1 MQWWCSATGEPW
13 TWAWQ
18 SYPGVWAFVVVVAIA
33 AWRLMRRGGLR
44 AGQRISAFVALALLW
59 ITLDWPVGPLGTGYL
74 AWVHALQFVS
84 LGMVV
89 PPLLL
94 NGLPRARVHALL
106 ERHEGVGRVVA
117 AVTQPLVA
125 AVAFTLTM
133 VVTHVPRVV
142 DSVMQF
148 QLGAFALD
156 TAWLVSGLVFWWPI
170 VVRYPV
176 REGFGPIFRI
186 LYIFLGTQAH
196 LFIAM
201 WLLLSK
207 FPVYAT
213 YELAPR
219 VTSLSALQD
228 QQVAGGIMIAVA
240 EPIVFA
246 FIAVVFFRWAAEN
259 GDEGR
264 GMTGAGRASTEKGR
278 GAQEP

>member
-18 SYPGVWAFVVVVAIA
+18 AYPGVWAFVALTAVA
-33 AWRLMRRGGLR
+33 AWRLMRRAQLR
-44 AGQRISAFVALALLW
+44 VGQRLSGIAAIALLW
-59 ITLDWPVGPLGTGYL
+59 LTLDWPVGPLGTGYL

-84 LGMVV
+84 LAMVV

-94 NGLPRARVHALL
+94 HALPRERMHAWIGTRPTLGL
-106 ERHEGVGRVVA
+106 AIA
-117 AVTQPLVA
+117 ATTQPLLA
-125 AVAFTLTM
+125 AVLFTLTM

-148 QLGAFALD
+148 QLGAFVLD
-156 TAWLVSGLVFWWPI
+156 MAWLVSGLVFWWPI
-170 VVRYPV
+170 VVRYPE
-176 REGFGPIFRI
+176 REGFNPIFRI

-246 FIAVVFFRWAAEN
+246 FIAVVFFRWARE
-259 GDEGR
+259 
-264 GMTGAGRASTEKGR
+264 
-278 GAQEP
+278 QQ

>member
-1 MQWWCSATGEPW
+1 M
-13 TWAWQ
+13 
-18 SYPGVWAFVVVVAIA
+18 
-33 AWRLMRRGGLR
+33 WR
-44 AGQRISAFVALALLW
+44 
-59 ITLDWPVGPLGTGYL
+59 GPSRQL
-74 AWVHALQFVS
+74 
-84 LGMVV
+84 
-89 PPLLL
+89 
-94 NGLPRARVHALL
+94 
-106 ERHEGVGRVVA
+106 
-117 AVTQPLVA
+117 TQPLVA
-125 AVAFTLTM
+125 ALLFTLTM

-156 TAWLVSGLVFWWPI
+156 MAWLLSGIVFWWPI
-170 VVRYPV
+170 VVRYPA
-176 REGFGPIFRI
+176 REGFNPIFRI

-246 FIAVVFFRWAAEN
+246 FIAVVFFRWAREQESRERA
-259 GDEGR
+259 GGVAVRGR
-264 GMTGAGRASTEKGR
+264 VGGRA
-278 GAQEP
+278 

>member
-13 TWAWQ
+13 TWSWQ
-18 SYPGVWAFVVVVAIA
+18 AYPGVW
-33 AWRLMRRGGLR
+33 L
-44 AGQRISAFVALALLW
+44 FVALAGYAMWRVLRTEPLSTGARISGIAGVVLLW

-74 AWVHALQFVS
+74 ASVHALQFIS

-94 NGLPRARVHALL
+94 RALPRERVEAALAASPGIARTVGAL
-106 ERHEGVGRVVA
+106 
-117 AVTQPLVA
+117 TQPLVA
-125 AVAFTLTM
+125 ALLFTLVM

-142 DSVMQF
+142 DAVMRF
-148 QLGAFALD
+148 QLGAFLLD
-156 TAWLVSGLVFWWPI
+156 LAWLLSGLVFWWPVI
-170 VVRYPV
+170 VQRPV
-176 REGFGPIFRI
+176 REGFNPILRI

-201 WLLLSK
+201 WLLLSD

-219 VTSLSALQD
+219 VTGLSALQD
-228 QQVAGGIMIAVA
+228 QQLAGGFMIGVA

-246 FIAVVFFRWAAEN
+246 AIAVVFFRWAGEQ
-259 GDEGR
+259 EK
-264 GMTGAGRASTEKGR
+264 RARS
-278 GAQEP
+278 

>member
-13 TWAWQ
+13 TWAWRA
-18 SYPGVWAFVVVVAIA
+18 YPGVWAFVLVVAWSSA
-33 AWRLMRRGGLR
+33 RLVRLGPPSSGGRG
-44 AGQRISAFVALALLW
+44 SAIVALLLLW
-59 ITLDWPVGPLGTGYL
+59 LTLDWPAGPLGTGYL
-74 AWVHALQFVS
+74 AWVHAFQFIS

-94 NGLPRARVHALL
+94 RALPR
-106 ERHEGVGRVVA
+106 ERIGAGLGTRRSTAAVVA
-117 AVTQPLVA
+117 AVSHPVVA
-125 AVAFTLTM
+125 ALLFTITM

-142 DSVMQF
+142 DAVMQY

-156 TAWLVSGLVFWWPI
+156 LAWLVSGLVFWWPV
-170 VVRYPV
+170 VVRWPA
-176 REGFGPIFRI
+176 REGFSPILRI

-201 WLLLSK
+201 WLLLSD

-219 VTSLSALQD
+219 VSSLSALQD

-246 FIAVVFFRWAAEN
+246 FIGHVFFKWARE
-259 GDEGR
+259 
-264 GMTGAGRASTEKGR
+264 
-278 GAQEP
+278 QEAADRRPAPPAA

>member
-13 TWAWQ
+13 TWSPQA
-18 SYPGVWAFVVVVAIA
+18 YPGVWLFVAVAAWASWRMLRAAAPTAAGRGAAIA
-33 AWRLMRRGGLR
+33 GL
-44 AGQRISAFVALALLW
+44 LLLW

-74 AWVHALQFVS
+74 ASVHALQFIS

-94 NGLPRARVHALL
+94 RALPRERVDAAFTARPSLAAS
-106 ERHEGVGRVVA
+106 VA
-117 AVTQPLVA
+117 GATQPLVA
-125 AVAFTLTM
+125 AVVFTLVM

-142 DSVMQF
+142 DAVMQF
-148 QLGAFALD
+148 QLGAFLLD
-156 TAWLVSGLVFWWPI
+156 VAWLGSGLLFWWPV
-170 VVRYPV
+170 VVRRPE
-176 REGFGPIFRI
+176 RAGFNPILRI
-186 LYIFLGTQAH
+186 LYVFLGTQAH

-201 WLLLSK
+201 WLLLAD

-228 QQVAGGIMIAVA
+228 QQLAGGFMIGVA

-246 FIAVVFFRWAAEN
+246 AIAVIFFRWAREQEQTA
-259 GDEGR
+259 R
-264 GMTGAGRASTEKGR
+264 GG
-278 GAQEP
+278 

>member
-18 SYPGVWAFVVVVAIA
+18 AYPGVWLFVAAFAYGSIRLMRLATSDTAARSSAIVAIA
-33 AWRLMRRGGLR
+33 
-44 AGQRISAFVALALLW
+44 LLW
-59 ITLDWPVGPLGTGYL
+59 VTLDWPVGPLGTGYL
-74 AWVHALQFVS
+74 AWVHALQFIA

-89 PPLLL
+89 PPLALRA
-94 NGLPRARVHALL
+94 LPRERVHLALSRRPRLAGIVGALTQPVAAALL
-106 ERHEGVGRVVA
+106 
-117 AVTQPLVA
+117 
-125 AVAFTLTM
+125 FTITM
-133 VVTHVPRVV
+133 VATHVPRVV
-142 DSVMQF
+142 DAVMQY

-156 TAWLVSGLVFWWPI
+156 LAWLLSGIVFWWPV

-176 REGFGPIFRI
+176 RDGFNPILRI

-201 WLLLSK
+201 WLLLAD

-219 VTSLSALQD
+219 VTGLSALQD

-246 FIAVVFFRWAAEN
+246 LIAIVFFRWAREQEKTA
-259 GDEGR
+259 R
-264 GMTGAGRASTEKGR
+264 G
-278 GAQEP
+278 